1 MRIPL
6 FAHRVRHAER
16 FLKMYPNPEEL
27 TRTAD
32 KIRYYR
38 HKKGVLITDL
48 ASYASLDRKTM
59 SHYECKNRKHYSIS
73 SLERIAEYLEIPV
86 TALLDDYTRFIY
98 QGQGKQL
105 KEYRKSHS
113 LRQIDLARQLQVSKT
128 SIQRWESEK
137 KRISKDTF
145 DKMSQLF

>member
-1 MRIPL
+1 MRP
-6 FAHRVRHAER
+6 AER
-16 FLKMYPNPEEL
+16 FLRMNPNPEEL
-27 TRTAD
+27 KRTAD

-38 HKKGVLITDL
+38 YKKGVLIADL

-59 SHYECKNRKHYSIS
+59 SHYECPERKNYSIS
-73 SLERIAEYLEIPV
+73 SLKCIAEYLEVPV

-98 QGQGKQL
+98 QGQGRQL

-113 LRQIDLARQLQVSKT
+113 IRQIDLARQLHVSKT
-128 SIQRWESEK
+128 SIQKWESEK

-145 DKMSQLF
+145 DKLYQLF